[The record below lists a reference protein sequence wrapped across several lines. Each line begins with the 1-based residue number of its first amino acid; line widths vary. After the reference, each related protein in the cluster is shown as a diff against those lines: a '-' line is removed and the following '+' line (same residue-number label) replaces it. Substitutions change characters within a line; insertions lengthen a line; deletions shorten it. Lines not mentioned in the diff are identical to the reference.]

1 MSSRYLCFLF
11 CWQFMILGSPG
22 QTDDFSAGNDNGW
35 TRLDPIGL
43 ALNSPYASYQVQSG
57 LYQLR
62 CDPTPDA
69 QLGPARVASYR
80 ADRVYG
86 SFVVVVDL
94 VSWNG
99 ALDQAIG
106 VLARL
111 QPNPGPGAINGYS
124 LNYQPDDH
132 DLEINRLE
140 GEVPTN
146 LARVALNLPPGNSFR
161 FVFCGEGEQ
170 LTAAVFDLA
179 EPLLPLVVMATA
191 DSTYESGFCG
201 LFAYDASGTGA
212 VNVTYDSY
220 SAGPGSP
227 PSLGFVAAFPDFT
240 VQWPRLTGAWHL
252 ESSADLQLWADVTVG
267 GQLAGET
274 LFFKEP
280 MSGRQY
286 YRLAEGWAQP

>member
-22 QTDDFSAGNDNGW
+22 QTDDFSAGNDNAW
-35 TRLDPIGL
+35 TRLDAIGL

-80 ADRVYG
+80 ADRIYG

-106 VLARL
+106 VLARV
-111 QPNPGPGAINGYS
+111 QPNPGPGATDGYS

-132 DLEINRLE
+132 DLEINRLA

-146 LARVALNLPPGNSFR
+146 LARVSLNLPPGNSFR

-170 LTAAVFDLA
+170 LTAAVYDLA

-191 DSTYESGFCG
+191 DSTYQSGFCG

-220 SAGPGSP
+220 SAGPGTP
-227 PSLGFVAAFPDFT
+227 PVLGFVDAFPDFT

-252 ESSADLQLWADVTVG
+252 ESSVDLQLWADVTLG

-274 LFFKEP
+274 LFFKDS
-280 MSGRQY
+280 MSGRKY

>member
-1 MSSRYLCFLF
+1 MSNRSLCFLC
-11 CWQFMILGSPG
+11 CWQIMILSGQG
-22 QTDDFSAGNDNGW
+22 QTDDFSDGNDNGW
-35 TRLDPIGL
+35 TRLDPIGV

-57 LYQLR
+57 LYQLQ
-62 CDPTPDA
+62 CAPTPDA

-80 ADRVYG
+80 ADRIYG
-86 SFVVVVDL
+86 SFVIVVDL

-111 QPNPGPGAINGYS
+111 QPAPGPGAIDGYS

-132 DLEINRLE
+132 DLEINRLT

-146 LARVALNLPPGNSFR
+146 LARVPLNLPPGSSFR
-161 FVFCGEGEQ
+161 FVFCGEGDQ

-179 EPLLPLVVMATA
+179 EPLLPLVVMTVD
-191 DSTYESGFCG
+191 DSTYQSGFCG

-220 SAGPGSP
+220 SAGPGTP
-227 PSLGFVAAFPDFT
+227 PVLDFVAAFPDFT

-252 ESSADLQLWADVTVG
+252 ESSDDLQFWADVTVG
-267 GQLAGET
+267 GQLAGGT